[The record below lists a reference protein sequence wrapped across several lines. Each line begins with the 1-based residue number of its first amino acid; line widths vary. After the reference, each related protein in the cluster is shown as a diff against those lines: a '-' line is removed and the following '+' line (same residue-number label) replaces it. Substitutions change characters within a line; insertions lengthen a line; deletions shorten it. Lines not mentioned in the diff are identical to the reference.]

1 MDTGDARI
9 RVTVQSVAPNGSQS
23 PSKRPSSRTT
33 TIPLRTGESSPI
45 TRRRRLP
52 TPAAHIDESDI
63 SRRSV
68 KKRKGT
74 PVAETRRSARS
85 PRIQPDPEE
94 DFMDVS
100 TTQQHSRAAS
110 AGIYSEQSVP
120 SSEIRRRRSL
130 YPMRNQRYKR
140 LSTAREELNDALQD
154 AILER
159 EASSDDLA
167 SERGGEMTAAN
178 EDFTMITGESLAS
191 IKASTTMLSTHDE
204 IERSHVSIEHLTS
217 SPPSVKYPDIA
228 GKVQEAKTPQSGGAH
243 NAMNWKPTGPVL
255 AHREMARA
263 EEAVE
268 DEDEQEDQDEQMVG
282 LDGEDDRDD
291 HQFETEQYDTRA
303 DAHHDSLMSN
313 HNSPTPKPTQTIAEE
328 DAVLG
333 ARDPSHHS
341 DEAADDDIWA
351 EEASRDIDDSAASH
365 RPSRASK
372 NSTTVSIPP
381 IFAEEPNPRPP
392 RAKLPR
398 TWRQTSGVDLTY
410 SDSPDRPSR
419 TQEEGDVRESGR
431 RGSRDDEES
440 GRSSGVLTPPST
452 DDDESRHKDTM
463 VVDEESGEGRAVD
476 HEEAEGYVKAPE
488 GDGFDNVELDDEATG
503 DQYEEDQE
511 EGDISGF
518 TNPHAADTQLE
529 VHHRLGQGD
538 HHTHDGTDEDFA
550 SSRSEASSSMTTPN
564 ESGEDTGFFWRSN
577 MPQVYRREEPRP
589 QERKAIDLSALL
601 RMDSS
606 KVEDSQEKTAQKSS
620 NSMSGR
626 YSNAETKHR
635 SSPIQK
641 PTSKPPKDEGVGRL
655 LNTPMRKSLL
665 RSSKA
670 LDDTNVAQK
679 QASRDQI
686 KHDFEVRVEETEP
699 NVTDDS
705 LASKASD
712 QRQLLGEFR
721 LSTPAAK
728 KPATERLAVMRDES
742 PDDVFQKENGE
753 PSYEEETQPTEEWPE
768 RSYEENLNLTSP
780 QKVTVNFNDS
790 TLSYQQQ
797 PSVLAP
803 RGPVRPLFDKTN
815 AAASQQTH
823 TGKTNASPGSPMLT
837 LVGQRPTAPQ
847 QENEGVFSRLTT
859 SFWSAVAR
867 QQGPPPTPA
876 PAARTTE
883 QTISIS
889 LRAQLRSR
897 YGVLPNTH
905 PWTMAHMR
913 TLHRLLN
920 SVESGRRDSIVPTHS
935 PLPGHLIETI
945 ETDRQD
951 ATGRPWRCAK
961 RHASIV
967 QAFMQLLVEPAL
979 FRSME
984 KGEVEW
990 LGDAQAAHLRGT
1002 MGGRAGSE
1010 FCFKTVKRRSGLIT
1024 WEWVLDCLG
1033 CCVISNLETGGVR
1046 MVDVKQQIPEPARD
1060 VEFSIMGDGEGDG
1073 RVREW
1078 FERERSEM
1086 VQA

>member
-1 MDTGDARI
+1 
-9 RVTVQSVAPNGSQS
+9 
-23 PSKRPSSRTT
+23 
-33 TIPLRTGESSPI
+33 
-45 TRRRRLP
+45 
-52 TPAAHIDESDI
+52 
-63 SRRSV
+63 
-68 KKRKGT
+68 
-74 PVAETRRSARS
+74 
-85 PRIQPDPEE
+85 
-94 DFMDVS
+94 
-100 TTQQHSRAAS
+100 
-110 AGIYSEQSVP
+110 
-120 SSEIRRRRSL
+120 
-130 YPMRNQRYKR
+130 
-140 LSTAREELNDALQD
+140 
-154 AILER
+154 
-159 EASSDDLA
+159 
-167 SERGGEMTAAN
+167 
-178 EDFTMITGESLAS
+178 
-191 IKASTTMLSTHDE
+191 
-204 IERSHVSIEHLTS
+204 
-217 SPPSVKYPDIA
+217 
-228 GKVQEAKTPQSGGAH
+228 
-243 NAMNWKPTGPVL
+243 
-255 AHREMARA
+255 
-263 EEAVE
+263 
-268 DEDEQEDQDEQMVG
+268 
-282 LDGEDDRDD
+282 
-291 HQFETEQYDTRA
+291 
-303 DAHHDSLMSN
+303 
-313 HNSPTPKPTQTIAEE
+313 
-328 DAVLG
+328 
-333 ARDPSHHS
+333 
-341 DEAADDDIWA
+341 
-351 EEASRDIDDSAASH
+351 
-365 RPSRASK
+365 
-372 NSTTVSIPP
+372 
-381 IFAEEPNPRPP
+381 
-392 RAKLPR
+392 
-398 TWRQTSGVDLTY
+398 
-410 SDSPDRPSR
+410 
-419 TQEEGDVRESGR
+419 
-431 RGSRDDEES
+431 
-440 GRSSGVLTPPST
+440 
-452 DDDESRHKDTM
+452 
-463 VVDEESGEGRAVD
+463 
-476 HEEAEGYVKAPE
+476 
-488 GDGFDNVELDDEATG
+488 
-503 DQYEEDQE
+503 
-511 EGDISGF
+511 
-518 TNPHAADTQLE
+518 
-529 VHHRLGQGD
+529 
-538 HHTHDGTDEDFA
+538 
-550 SSRSEASSSMTTPN
+550 
-564 ESGEDTGFFWRSN
+564 